1 MEDRTGL
8 DMDQAPSSVPWLGT
22 SKKIFLNKS
31 QVFKKAWKDVFYES
45 LLAAIEPTIHPDA
58 IEVAL
63 KAYSSRYMGQ
73 HKLVSLEIFAFD
85 SDILHEKEWHVHVT
99 SEVTCPEESEDEDGL
114 EDEEDE
120 EKEEDDD

>member
-8 DMDQAPSSVPWLGT
+8 DVDQAQPELPWLGT
-22 SKKIFLNKS
+22 QKKIVLNTYEI
-31 QVFKKAWKDVFYES
+31 FENPCWDVFYGS
-45 LLAAIEPTIHPDA
+45 VIAAIEPTIQPDA